1 MAKRYPVR
9 VKVNGVEYERSVEGR
24 RLLSDFLREDL
35 ELTGTHVGCEHGA
48 CGACTA
54 LLNGQSILSCLVLAV
69 QVDGAEILTVEGVA
83 DEAKLHPIQEAFWEN
98 HALQCGFC
106 TPGMIL
112 SALALLKENPRPTE
126 EEIRVGI
133 SGHICRCT
141 GYVNIVKAIQTA
153 AEKMAET
160 SQTKGTVQNV

>member
-54 LLNGQSILSCLVLAV
+54 LLNGQSILSCLALAV

>member
-54 LLNGQSILSCLVLAV
+54 LLNGQSVLSCLVLAV

-160 SQTKGTVQNV
+160 SKTKGTVQNV